1 MTKIY
6 NTQESYSVWDKRI
19 GRKIVDCSNIEDARM
34 MLHMDVHNR
43 QIIKNKTLMS
53 ITFDVE
59 LTKELP
65 TSSITVVNK
74 KENILNQGINKL
86 PESQLEPIKI

>member
-6 NTQESYSVWDKRI
+6 NTQESYSVWDKRT
-19 GRKIVDCSNIEDARM
+19 GRKIVDCSNVEDARM

-65 TSSITVVNK
+65 TSSITVTNK
-74 KENILNQGINKL
+74 EENLLNQGINKL